1 MQHIPLVFPTMY
13 IVVFTII
20 ADSPISLQIIFVAF
34 RLWLTEL
41 ITSFDSRSACPSSD
55 ILEKVN
61 TVEFISTLSGNLMVV
76 ERVRVILSPT
86 LLYITSH
93 VKKLRFV
100 LQVTS
105 SSSPTLHTA
114 ALGDG
119 NMTIVPKRI
128 MI

>member
-1 MQHIPLVFPTMY
+1 MQYIPLVFPTMY
-13 IVVFTII
+13 TVVFTII
-20 ADSPISLQIIFVAF
+20 ADSPISLQTIFVPF
-34 RLWLTEL
+34 RFWFTGL

-61 TVEFISTLSGNLMVV
+61 TVEFISTLSGYLIVD
-76 ERVRVILSPT
+76 ERVRVILSPAI
-86 LLYITSH
+86 LYITFH

-100 LQVTS
+100 LQVTF

-119 NMTIVPKRI
+119 NMTIVPI
-128 MI
+128 